1 MPVRQESLFSY
12 SQLGRKTGNKLK
24 LQLITLAKQKKTA
37 QVRLPMQE
45 IFCGSTVTQ
54 HINSGPTVSHCYYC

>member
-24 LQLITLAKQKKTA
+24 LQPITLAKQKR
-37 QVRLPMQE
+37 QPMLGCLLLQN
-45 IFCGSTVTQ
+45 IQFIQ
-54 HINSGPTVSHCYYC
+54 HVCH

>member
-24 LQLITLAKQKKTA
+24 LQPITLAKQKKTA
-37 QVRLPMQE
+37 QVRLPHSVKYSVHTAYLLLAAQS
-45 IFCGSTVTQ
+45 GQTVC
-54 HINSGPTVSHCYYC
+54 S